1 MESAVVIGV
10 VRRRPQY
17 WFAAFIL
24 LAVVAAS
31 LVAVATAVA

>member
-10 VRRRPQY
+10 KIRRPQY

-24 LAVVAAS
+24 MAVAVAS
-31 LVAVATAVA
+31 LIAVATAVA